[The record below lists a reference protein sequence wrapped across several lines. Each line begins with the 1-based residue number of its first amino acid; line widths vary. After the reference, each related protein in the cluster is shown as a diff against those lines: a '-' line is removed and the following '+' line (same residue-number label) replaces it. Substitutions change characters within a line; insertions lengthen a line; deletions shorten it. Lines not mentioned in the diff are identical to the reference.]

1 MGVGVE
7 GGEESRVKG
16 EGNNTEGGGGDVLFI
31 FQKIIE
37 AYA

>member
-16 EGNNTEGGGGDVLFI
+16 EGNTEGGGGEVLFI